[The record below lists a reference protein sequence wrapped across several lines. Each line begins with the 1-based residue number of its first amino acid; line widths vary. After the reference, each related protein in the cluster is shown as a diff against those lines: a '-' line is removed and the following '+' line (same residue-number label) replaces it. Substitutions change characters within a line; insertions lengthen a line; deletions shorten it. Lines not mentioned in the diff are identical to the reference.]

1 MTHHHTVPRT
11 LRGIQLAACAS
22 AALLLAACGGGGGS
36 GGDEN
41 TATAG
46 ELRTFTYEDTVD
58 PEILDPFKK
67 EHPDLDVRTATFES
81 LDEAAA
87 KIKSGFSTD
96 VIEVCLD
103 EAAPLLAD
111 KLLAPIDTSKL
122 TNWKDLSPT
131 FRDANGVT
139 IDGDVVMVPMSAGP
153 HGIIYTTKAFPD
165 GVDSYTA
172 LFDPANKGKV
182 ALDGGWLTALA
193 DAALA
198 SGITDPISMTD
209 QQVQEMK
216 DKILAA
222 QGQFRTISE
231 SDSDMAN
238 LFKSGEVV
246 LADGGRGTAEQINEG
261 GGEVTWVAPKEGTLS
276 WVCGLGVSADAK
288 NVDAAYALIDYYIS
302 KPAQATTGDLGY
314 VITNPT
320 ALSEVSEEFRETANP
335 ADLKD
340 TIPQV
345 EPKNA
350 EVWRTAW
357 QEIEAGG

>member
-1 MTHHHTVPRT
+1 MSQHHKRT
-11 LRGIQLAACAS
+11 YVAVVCAS
-22 AALLLAACGGGGGS
+22 AALLLAGCGGG

-41 TATAG
+41 TASAG

-58 PEILDPFKK
+58 PDLLDPFKK

-87 KIKSGFSTD
+87 KITSGFSTD

-111 KLLAPIDTSKL
+111 NLLAPIDTAKL
-122 TNWKDLSPT
+122 TNWNDLSPT

-139 IDGDVVMVPMSAGP
+139 VDGKVVMVPMSSGP
-153 HGIIYTTKAFPD
+153 HGIIYTTEAFPD

-172 LFDPANKGKV
+172 LFDPANAGKV
-182 ALDGGWLTALA
+182 ALDGGWLTALS

-209 QQVQEMK
+209 AQVEEMK
-216 DKILAA
+216 TKILDAK
-222 QGQFRTISE
+222 GQFRTIAG

-261 GGEVTWVAPKEGTLS
+261 GGAVTWVAPKEGTLS
-276 WVCGLGVSADAK
+276 WVCGLGVSADAE
-288 NVDAAYALIDYYIS
+288 NVDAAYSLIDYYIS
-302 KPAQATTGDLGY
+302 KPAQAVTGDLGY

-320 ALSEVSEEFRETANP
+320 ALPEVSEEFRETADP
-335 ADLKD
+335 AGVKD

-350 EVWRTAW
+350 EVWRSAW

>member
-1 MTHHHTVPRT
+1 MSQHRTVRST
-11 LRGIQLAACAS
+11 RVALCAS
-22 AALLLAACGGGGGS
+22 AALLLAACGGGS
-36 GGDEN
+36 SEN
-41 TATAG
+41 SATKG
-46 ELRTFTYEDTVD
+46 ELRTFTYQDTID
-58 PEILDPFKK
+58 AKILDPFKK
-67 EHPDLDVRTATFES
+67 ANPDLDVRTATFES

-87 KIKSGFSTD
+87 KLKSGFSTD

-103 EAAPLLAD
+103 EAKPLLED
-111 KLLAPIDTSKL
+111 KLLADIDTSKL
-122 TNWKDLSPT
+122 SNWNDLAPT
-131 FRDANGVT
+131 FRDAHGVSS
-139 IDGDVVMVPMSAGP
+139 DGKVVMVPTTAGP
-153 HGIIYTTKAFPD
+153 HGIIFSPKAFPN

-198 SGITDPISMTD
+198 SGITDPTAMTD
-209 QQVQEMK
+209 DQVKQMK

-222 QGQFRTISE
+222 MKDGQFRTISE

-246 LADGGRGTAEQINEG
+246 LADGGRGTAEEINSN

-276 WVCGLGVSADAK
+276 WICGLGISAEAK
-288 NVDAAYALIDYYIS
+288 NADAAYSFIDYYVS
-302 KPAQATTGDLGY
+302 KPAQAIVGDLGY

-320 ALSEVSEEFRETANP
+320 ALSEVSEESRETANP
-335 ADLKD
+335 ADLKG
-340 TIPQV
+340 TIPQA
-345 EPKNA
+345 EPVNA
-350 EVWRTAW
+350 EAWRSAW

>member
-1 MTHHHTVPRT
+1 MSQHHKRT
-11 LRGIQLAACAS
+11 QVAAACAS
-22 AALLLAACGGGGGS
+22 AALLLAGCGGS

-41 TATAG
+41 TASAG

-58 PEILDPFKK
+58 PELLDPFKK

-103 EAAPLLAD
+103 EAAQLLAD

-122 TNWKDLSPT
+122 SNWNDLSPT
-131 FRDANGVT
+131 FRDADGVT
-139 IDGDVVMVPMSAGP
+139 VGDEVVMVPMSSGP
-153 HGIIYTTKAFPD
+153 HGIIYTTKAFPG

-172 LFDPANKGKV
+172 LFDPANAGKV

-193 DAALA
+193 

-209 QQVQEMK
+209 AQVEEMK
-216 DKILAA
+216 AKILDAK
-222 QGQFRTISE
+222 GQFRTIAE

-276 WVCGLGVSADAK
+276 WVCGLGISAEAE
-288 NVDAAYALIDYYIS
+288 NVDAAYSLIDYYIS

-320 ALSEVSEEFRETANP
+320 ALSEVSEEFKETADP
-335 ADLKD
+335 AEVKD
-340 TIPQV
+340 TIPQL

-350 EVWRTAW
+350 DVWRSAW

>member
-1 MTHHHTVPRT
+1 MSHHHTVRWT
-11 LRGIQLAACAS
+11 RRGTQFAVCAS
-22 AALLLAACGGGGGS
+22 AALLLTSCGGS
-36 GGDEN
+36 SSSESS
-41 TATAG
+41 ASKG
-46 ELRTFTYEDTVD
+46 EVRTFTYEDTVD

-103 EAAPLLAD
+103 EETPLLAD
-111 KLLAPIDTSKL
+111 KLLAPIDTAKL
-122 TNWKDLSPT
+122 SNWSDLSPT
-131 FRDANGVT
+131 FRDAGGVT
-139 IDGDVVMVPMSAGP
+139 VDGNVVMVPTSSGP

-172 LFDPANKGKV
+172 LFDPVNKGKV

-198 SGITDPISMTD
+198 SGITDPIAMTD
-209 QQVQEMK
+209 AQVGQMK
-216 DKILAA
+216 DKIIAA
-222 QGQFRTISE
+222 VRDGQFRTISQ
-231 SDSDMAN
+231 SDSDQAN

-246 LADGGRGTAEQINEG
+246 LADGGRGTAEQINDG

-276 WVCGLGVSADAK
+276 WVCGLGISADAE
-288 NVDAAYALIDYYIS
+288 NVDGAYALIDYYIS
-302 KPAQATTGDLGY
+302 KSAQATIGGLGY

-320 ALSEVSEEFRETANP
+320 ALSEVSEEFKEAADP
-335 ADLKD
+335 AGVQG

-357 QEIEAGG
+357 QEIEVGG

>member
-1 MTHHHTVPRT
+1 MSQHRTVRRT
-11 LRGIQLAACAS
+11 RVAVCAS
-22 AALLLAACGGGGGS
+22 AALLLAACGGGS
-36 GGDEN
+36 SEN
-41 TATAG
+41 TATKG
-46 ELRTFTYEDTVD
+46 ELRTFTYEDTVAA
-58 PEILDPFKK
+58 EILDPFKK
-67 EHPDLDVRTATFES
+67 ANPDLDVRTATFES

-87 KIKSGFSTD
+87 KLTSGFSTD

-103 EAAPLLAD
+103 EAKPLLKD
-111 KLLAPIDTSKL
+111 KLLADIDTSKVS
-122 TNWKDLSPT
+122 NWNDLSPT
-131 FRDANGVT
+131 FRDADGVT
-139 IDGDVVMVPMSAGP
+139 VDGKVVMVPTTAGP
-153 HGIIYTTKAFPD
+153 HGIIYSTKAFPN

-172 LFDPANKGKV
+172 LFDPANNGKV

-198 SGITDPISMTD
+198 SGITDPTAMTD
-209 QQVQEMK
+209 DQVTQMK

-222 QGQFRTISE
+222 MKDGQFRTISE

-246 LADGGRGTAEQINEG
+246 LADGGRGTAEEINSN

-276 WVCGLGVSADAK
+276 WICGLGISAEAK
-288 NVDAAYALIDYYIS
+288 NVDAAYSFIDYYVS
-302 KPAQATTGDLGY
+302 KPAQAIVGDLGY

-340 TIPQV
+340 TIPQA
-345 EPKNA
+345 EPENA
-350 EVWRTAW
+350 DVWRSAW

>member
-1 MTHHHTVPRT
+1 MS
-11 LRGIQLAACAS
+11 QLHKHSRVASVCA
-22 AALLLAACGGGGGS
+22 AALLLAGCGGGGS
-36 GGDEN
+36 GDEN
-41 TATAG
+41 TASTG
-46 ELRTFTYEDTVD
+46 ELRTFTYEDTID
-58 PEILDPFKK
+58 PELLDPFKA
-67 EHPDLDVRTATFES
+67 EHPGLDVRTATFES

-87 KIKSGFSTD
+87 KITSGFSTD

-111 KLLAPIDTSKL
+111 DLLAPIDTSKL
-122 TNWKDLSPT
+122 SNWNDLSPT
-131 FRDANGVT
+131 FRDADGVT
-139 IDGDVVMVPMSAGP
+139 VDGNVVMVPVSSGP
-153 HGIIYTTKAFPD
+153 HGIIYTTEAFPD

-172 LFDPANKGKV
+172 LFDPANAGKV
-182 ALDGGWLTALA
+182 ALDGGWLTALS

-209 QQVQEMK
+209 TQVEQMK

-222 QGQFRTISE
+222 KGQFRTIAG

-246 LADGGRGTAEQINEG
+246 LADGGRGTAQQINEG
-261 GGEVTWVAPKEGTLS
+261 GGAVTWVAPKEGTLS
-276 WVCGLGVSADAK
+276 WVCGLGISADAE
-288 NVDAAYALIDYYIS
+288 NVDAAYSLIDYYIS
-302 KPAQATTGDLGY
+302 KPAQAITGDLGY

-320 ALSEVSEEFRETANP
+320 ALSEVSEEYRETADP
-335 ADLKD
+335 AAVKG

-350 EVWRTAW
+350 EVWRSAW